1 MAAAPLRHVRPLLP
15 RTRVGAPTPC
25 QDMHCNRLTG
35 NSLLFRAQL
44 CKATQGGFAA
54 SRSRGIRLAVRRI
67 LRANPGQGAQSGVP
81 VTP

>member
-15 RTRVGAPTPC
+15 RTRVGAPTPR

-44 CKATQGGFAA
+44 CKAT
-54 SRSRGIRLAVRRI
+54 RSRGIRLARRRI
-67 LRANPGQGAQSGVP
+67 RGRVRSRACR
-81 VTP
+81 